1 MKDITK
7 RYTNGEVTI
16 VWKPSV
22 CIHSMNC
29 FKGLPQVFD
38 PNKRPWA
45 NAEGATTERIVNQ
58 IKKCPSGA
66 LSYEMN
72 KETKSDREE
81 EKGEVIVEPSPNG
94 PLMVHGNLTLKGA
107 DGTTTKKSN
116 VTAFCRCGGSG
127 NKPFCDGSHKK
138 VGFEG

>member
-16 VWKPSV
+16 VWRPAK

-45 NAEGATTERIVNQ
+45 NAEGATTEQIVNQ

-66 LSYEMN
+66 LSYERN
-72 KETKSDREE
+72 DGKDNEAEE
-81 EKGEVIVEPSPNG
+81 ITNEIIVEPAPNG
-94 PLMVHGNLTLKGA
+94 PLMIHGNLTVKGK
-107 DGTTTKKSN
+107 DGTTTKKNN
-116 VTAFCRCGGSG
+116 VTAFCRCGNSA
-127 NKPFCDGSHKK
+127 NKPYCDGSHKK
-138 VGFEG
+138 VGFQG

>member
-1 MKDITK
+1 MMDITK

-16 VWKPSV
+16 VWQPAK

-45 NAEGATTERIVNQ
+45 NAEGASTEQIVNQ

-66 LSYEMN
+66 LSFEMN
-72 KETKSDREE
+72 DVLTFM
-81 EKGEVIVEPSPNG
+81 PS
-94 PLMVHGNLTLKGA
+94 
-107 DGTTTKKSN
+107 SS
-116 VTAFCRCGGSG
+116 CG
-127 NKPFCDGSHKK
+127 F
-138 VGFEG
+138 

>member
-1 MKDITK
+1 MKNITK

-16 VWKPSV
+16 VWQPAK

-45 NAEGATTERIVNQ
+45 NAEGATTAQIVNQ

-72 KETKSDREE
+72 DQKSNGTEGIANE
-81 EKGEVIVEPSPNG
+81 IIVDPTPNG
-94 PLMVHGNLTLKGA
+94 PLMVYGNLTVKGTN
-107 DGTTTKKSN
+107 GTTTKKNN
-116 VTAFCRCGGSG
+116 VTAFCRCGNSG
-127 NKPFCDGSHKK
+127 NKPYCDGSHKK
-138 VGFEG
+138 VGFQG